1 MAQIFHPSTNT
12 IARVSILGAVFIL
25 GGVLWLLAALNRS
38 SYATE
43 EGVARQQPVQFSHEH
58 HVGGLG
64 IDCRYCHTSVEVSAF
79 AGMPS
84 TATCMN
90 CHAYIWTES
99 PFLAPV
105 RDSFRTGQS
114 IVWTRVYDLPDFAY
128 FNHSIHLHKGIGC
141 VTCHGRVDRMPLTW
155 KAQSLQMQW
164 CLECHR
170 APERFVRPREFVFSM
185 DWQAP
190 EDQQTLGRRLVQE
203 YNIAKLTTCSTC
215 HR

>member
-114 IVWTRVYDLPDFAY
+114 IAWTRVYDLPDFLAAIKNSELLESHG
-128 FNHSIHLHKGIGC
+128 FGLASITYTSPLD
-141 VTCHGRVDRMPLTW
+141 VSRM
-155 KAQSLQMQW
+155 SM
-164 CLECHR
+164 
-170 APERFVRPREFVFSM
+170 RP
-185 DWQAP
+185 
-190 EDQQTLGRRLVQE
+190 
-203 YNIAKLTTCSTC
+203 
-215 HR
+215 

>member
-12 IARVSILGAVFIL
+12 ISRVSILGAVFIFAGL
-25 GGVLWLLAALNRS
+25 LWLMAALNRS

-43 EGVARQQPVQFSHEH
+43 EGVVRQQPIQFSHEH

-79 AGMPS
+79 AGVPP
-84 TATCMN
+84 TETCMH
-90 CHAYIWTES
+90 CHTRIWTES

-105 RDSFRTGQS
+105 RESLRTEQPL
-114 IVWTRVYDLPDFAY
+114 VWTRVHNLPDFVY
-128 FNHSIHLHKGIGC
+128 FNHSIHLHKGVGC
-141 VTCHGRVDRMPLTW
+141 VTCHGRVDRMPLMW
-155 KAQSLQMQW
+155 KTQSLQMEW

-185 DWQAP
+185 DWQP
-190 EDQQTLGRRLVQE
+190 QEDQRTLGQRLVQE
-203 YNIAKLTTCSTC
+203 YHIAKLTTCSTC